1 MQVMNCLIVEDEPLA
16 AGVISDYINQVPGLK
31 LAGICDDVFSAT
43 DKMHHESIDILFL
56 DINLPGI
63 NGLDFIRTLTVK
75 PHIILTTAYHQ
86 YAIEGFN
93 LSVTDY
99 LLKPIEFSRFLLAVN
114 KVFER
119 TAFHSSQNDKTDR
132 KHFFFTAD
140 RRKVKVYADEII
152 YIESFK
158 DYIKIHTTDQE
169 VTTKIS
175 ISDMEQMVADLGFIR
190 VHKSFIIN
198 TEMITA
204 YNATDI
210 ELRNTRITIGRTYS
224 EAVSKRLEQLNGM
237 Q

>member
-1 MQVMNCLIVEDEPLA
+1 MNCLIVEDEPLA
-16 AGVISDYINQVPGLK
+16 ADVIGDYISQVPGMMLV
-31 LAGICDDVFSAT
+31 GICDDVFSAT
-43 DKMHHESIDILFL
+43 EKMHHTQVDIIFL

-93 LSVTDY
+93 LNVTDY
-99 LLKPIEFSRFLLAVN
+99 LLKPVEFSRFLLAVN

-119 TAFHSSQNDKTDR
+119 TSLHSSQNEKTDR
-132 KHFFFTAD
+132 KHFYFTAD
-140 RRKVKVYADEII
+140 RKKVKVFADEII

-158 DYIKIHTTDQE
+158 DYIKIHTSDQA
-169 VTTKIS
+169 VITKMS
-175 ISDMEQMVADLGFIR
+175 ISDMERTLSDLGFIR

-210 ELRNTRITIGRTYS
+210 ELRNFKITIGRTYCD
-224 EAVSKRLEQLNGM
+224 AVSRRLEQLNRI
-237 Q
+237 